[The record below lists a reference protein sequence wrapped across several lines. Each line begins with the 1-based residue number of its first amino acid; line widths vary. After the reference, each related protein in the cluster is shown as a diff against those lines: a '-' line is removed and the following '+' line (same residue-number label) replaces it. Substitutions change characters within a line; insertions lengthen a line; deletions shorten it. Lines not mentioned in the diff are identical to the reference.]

1 MDAPVATAVLAALG
15 NARRL
20 QVFRLLV
27 RAGPTGVAAGEI
39 ARRLDVLQ
47 NTLSSSLSVLS
58 HAGLV
63 TSRREGRSIIYSAAY
78 PRLGELVDFLVR
90 DCCAEH
96 ARLCGP
102 LVTAASVAPA
112 GACC

>member
-1 MDAPVATAVLAALG
+1 MEVPVATTALAALG
-15 NARRL
+15 AERRL
-20 QVFRLLV
+20 HVFRLLV
-27 RAGPTGVAAGEI
+27 RAGPKGVAAGEI

-78 PRLGELVDFLVR
+78 PVLGELVDFLVR

-96 ARLCGP
+96 AQLCGP
-102 LVTAASVAPA
+102 LVTGTPAAPA